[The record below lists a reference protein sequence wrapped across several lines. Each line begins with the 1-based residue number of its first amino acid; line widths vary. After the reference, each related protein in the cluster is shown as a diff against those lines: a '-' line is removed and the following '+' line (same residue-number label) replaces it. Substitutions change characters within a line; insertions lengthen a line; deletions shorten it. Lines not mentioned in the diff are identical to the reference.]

1 MESIKNI
8 IKKNLSPKTIYKI
21 RSVIY
26 YPVSIFSLEY
36 GRYLLSNQPKF
47 HKKAL
52 IKAREKIKRGEKLRV
67 AFFALYSS
75 AWKYDELFQK
85 MLSSPFYD
93 PVIIICPV
101 VNKGI
106 EHKLKTMNESV
117 DLFKKK
123 KYPFIVSY
131 DEKEKKYLNV
141 KKEIKPDLIFYTNP
155 YRGLIDDRYFIT
167 KFSNVLT
174 CYVPYA
180 FFPVEGYW
188 VFDQLLQNLCWLIF
202 AETPFHIESA
212 KKYQKRKAANMV
224 YTGYPGCDPLL
235 FNKQPQNNVW
245 KNTGKNNLKKI
256 IWAPHHIDVQ
266 GFIDTADVFNEIV
279 YKYQDKIQFTFKPHP
294 LLEVKLKDYW
304 DEDRIEA
311 YYQFWQNLPNGQYEN
326 TDYVDLFLESDA
338 MIHNSGSF
346 ITEYFCTR
354 KPCISLHSEESLK
367 ELSDFGIKI
376 INLHYRISIYEIDKY
391 INNVILN
398 NNDYMK
404 EERLA
409 FIDKYIMPPNHK
421 TATENIYDTLNN
433 MIINNN

>member
-1 MESIKNI
+1 MEIIKNRLR
-8 IKKNLSPKTIYKI
+8 KSLSSKTFYKI

-26 YPVSIFSLEY
+26 YPLYIFSLEY
-36 GRYLLSNQPKF
+36 ERYLLSNQPKF

-52 IKAREKIKRGEKLRV
+52 IKAKEKINKGKKLRV
-67 AFFALYSS
+67 AFFALYPSV
-75 AWKYDELFQK
+75 WKYDELFQK
-85 MLSSPFYD
+85 MLSSPYYD

-101 VNKGI
+101 VNQGE
-106 EHKLKTMNESV
+106 EHKLKTMNECF
-117 DLFKKK
+117 DFFGKK
-123 KYPFIVSY
+123 KYPIVVSY
-131 DEKEKKYLNV
+131 DAKREKYLNV
-141 KKEIKPDLIFYTNP
+141 KKEIKPDLIFYVNP

-167 KFSNVLT
+167 KFSTVLT

-202 AETPFHIESA
+202 AETRFHIEAA
-212 KKYQKRKAANMV
+212 KKYQKRKAENMV
-224 YTGYPGCDPLL
+224 YTGYPGCDQLL

-245 KNTGKNNLKKI
+245 KNTGNKNLKKI

-266 GFIDTADVFNEIV
+266 GFIDTAAVFNEIV
-279 YKYQDKIQFTFKPHP
+279 YKYKDKIQIAFKPHP

-304 DEDRIEA
+304 DEDRIEK

-326 TDYVDLFLESDA
+326 GDYVDLFLGSDA
-338 MIHNSGSF
+338 LIHNSGSF
-346 ITEYFCTR
+346 LTEYFCTG
-354 KPCISLHSEESLK
+354 KPCFSLHTEDDIK
-367 ELSDFGIKI
+367 ELSDFGTKI
-376 INLHYRISIYEIDKY
+376 INLHYRIKIDEIEKY
-391 INNVILN
+391 IDDVIMN

-409 FIDKYIMPPNHK
+409 FINEYIMPPNNK